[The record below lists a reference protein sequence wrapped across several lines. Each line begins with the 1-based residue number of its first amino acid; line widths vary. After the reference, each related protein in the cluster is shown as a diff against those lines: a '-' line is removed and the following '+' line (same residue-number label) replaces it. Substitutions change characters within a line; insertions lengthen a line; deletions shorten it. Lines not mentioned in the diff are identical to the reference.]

1 MACGSMVEGRKA
13 AGEDKGQGAACT
25 CSTPVGVSHVT
36 QEWDPPPDAGG
47 GLEATGV
54 GFTA

>member
-1 MACGSMVEGRKA
+1 MHLLHASW
-13 AGEDKGQGAACT
+13 
-25 CSTPVGVSHVT
+25 VSHVT